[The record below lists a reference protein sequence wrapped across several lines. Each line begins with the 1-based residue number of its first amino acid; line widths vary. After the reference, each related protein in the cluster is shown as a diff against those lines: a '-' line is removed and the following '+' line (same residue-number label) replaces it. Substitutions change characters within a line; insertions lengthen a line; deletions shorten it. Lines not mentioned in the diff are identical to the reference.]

1 MVFKTQQ
8 EREAYIDELMASG
21 GYGQAA
27 GLNLMVLDAA
37 AGFVGSLVRDWLV
50 NSQLRDLQRQE
61 AYYAQSIAKRD
72 ARIAQLDQEIKQL
85 DREIEQLDREIEQL
99 DREIAQLDRE
109 IAQAHQKA
117 VESERRLYEMRVR
130 NYIKNYY
137 EVRDNLD
144 AIAELRPEALRLG
157 LDEVVAYVDKR
168 LNRVFKYYYVPEDQ
182 SPQGIERF
190 AHECARRN
198 SDEESLGMITVSA
211 VTMQCKKKLEKAI
224 EEKRA
229 SQNPET
235 IVLG

>member
-8 EREAYIDELMASG
+8 EREAFIDELMASG

-27 GLNLMVLDAA
+27 GLSLMVLDAA

-85 DREIEQLDREIEQL
+85 DREIEQLDREI
-99 DREIAQLDRE
+99 
-109 IAQAHQKA
+109 AQAHQEA

-130 NYIKNYY
+130 NYIECYY
-137 EVRDNLD
+137 KVRDNLN

-157 LDEVVAYVDKR
+157 LDEVVAKVDEDMDF
-168 LNRVFKYYYVPEDQ
+168 VFRRRYHVPKDQ
-182 SPQGIERF
+182 GPEGIERF

-198 SDEESLGMITVSA
+198 SDKESLGMIALSA
-211 VTMQCKKKLEKAI
+211 VTTKSKKKLAQAI

>member
-8 EREAYIDELMASG
+8 EREAYIDALMDSG
-21 GYGQAA
+21 GFGQAA

-37 AGFVGSLVRDWLV
+37 AGFVGSLVRDWVV

-61 AYYAQSIAKRD
+61 AYYAQSIAEHD
-72 ARIAQLDQEIKQL
+72 ARIAQLDQEIK
-85 DREIEQLDREIEQL
+85 QL

-117 VESERRLYEMRVR
+117 VEAERDLYETRVR
-130 NYIKNYY
+130 NYIECYY
-137 EVRDNLD
+137 KVRDNLN

-157 LDEVVAYVDKR
+157 LDEVVAKVDE
-168 LNRVFKYYYVPEDQ
+168 NMDFVFRRRYHVPKDQ
-182 SPQGIERF
+182 SPEGIERF

-198 SDEESLGMITVSA
+198 SDKESFGMIVLSA
-211 VTMQCKKKLEKAI
+211 VTTVCKEKLAEAI

>member
-61 AYYAQSIAKRD
+61 AYYAQEVAKHRE
-72 ARIAQLDQEIKQL
+72 RIAQLDQEIK
-85 DREIEQLDREIEQL
+85 
-99 DREIAQLDRE
+99 QLDRE

-130 NYIKNYY
+130 NYIECYY
-137 EVRDNLD
+137 KVRDNLD

-157 LDEVVAYVDKR
+157 LDEVVAHVDKR

-182 SPQGIERF
+182 SPKGIERF

-211 VTMQCKKKLEKAI
+211 VTMQCKKKLAKAI
-224 EEKRA
+224 EEKRTEQVA
-229 SQNPET
+229 
-235 IVLG
+235 VAF

>member
-8 EREAYIDELMASG
+8 EREAYIDALMDSG
-21 GYGQAA
+21 GFGQAA

-99 DREIAQLDRE
+99 DREIAQ
-109 IAQAHQKA
+109 AHQEA

-137 EVRDNLD
+137 EVRDNLN
-144 AIAELRPEALRLG
+144 AIAELRPEALRVG

-211 VTMQCKKKLEKAI
+211 VTMQCKKKLAEAI
-224 EEKRA
+224 RA
-229 SQNPET
+229 KKQEMGT
-235 IVLG
+235 IELG

>member
-8 EREAYIDELMASG
+8 EREAFIDELMASG

-99 DREIAQLDRE
+99 DREIAQ
-109 IAQAHQKA
+109 AHQKA

-130 NYIKNYY
+130 NYIENYY
-137 EVRDNLD
+137 EVRDNLN

-157 LDEVVAYVDKR
+157 LDEVVAKVDEDMDF
-168 LNRVFKYYYVPEDQ
+168 VFRRRYHVPKDQ
-182 SPQGIERF
+182 SPEGIERF

-198 SDEESLGMITVSA
+198 SDKESLGMIALSA
-211 VTMQCKKKLEKAI
+211 VTTTCKKKLAEAI

>member
-37 AGFVGSLVRDWLV
+37 AGFVGNLVRDWLV

-99 DREIAQLDRE
+99 DREIE
-109 IAQAHQKA
+109 QAHQEA
-117 VESERRLYEMRVR
+117 VEAERDLYETRVR
-130 NYIKNYY
+130 NYIENYY
-137 EVRDNLD
+137 EVRDNLN

-157 LDEVVAYVDKR
+157 LDEVVAKVDEDMDF
-168 LNRVFKYYYVPEDQ
+168 VFRRRYPVPKDQ
-182 SPQGIERF
+182 SPEGIERF

-198 SDEESLGMITVSA
+198 SDKESFGMIALSA
-211 VTMQCKKKLEKAI
+211 VTTKCKKKLAKAI

>member
-8 EREAYIDELMASG
+8 EREAFIDELMASG

-61 AYYAQSIAKRD
+61 AYYAQEVAKHRE
-72 ARIAQLDQEIKQL
+72 RIVQLDQEIKQL

-99 DREIAQLDRE
+99 DREIAQ
-109 IAQAHQKA
+109 AHQEA
-117 VESERRLYEMRVR
+117 VEAERDLYETRVR
-130 NYIKNYY
+130 NYIECYY
-137 EVRDNLD
+137 KVRDNLN

-157 LDEVVAYVDKR
+157 LDEVVAKVDDWLYR
-168 LNRVFKYYYVPEDQ
+168 TFKDCYFVPEDQ

-198 SDEESLGMITVSA
+198 SDTESLGMIVVSA
-211 VTMQCKKKLEKAI
+211 VTTKSKKKLAQAI

>member
-8 EREAYIDELMASG
+8 EREAYIDALMDSG
-21 GYGQAA
+21 GFGQAA

-99 DREIAQLDRE
+99 DREIAQ
-109 IAQAHQKA
+109 AHQEA
-117 VESERRLYEMRVR
+117 VEAERDLYETRVR

-137 EVRDNLD
+137 EVRDNLN

>member
-1 MVFKTQQ
+1 MVLRTKE
-8 EREAYIDELMASG
+8 EREAFVSDLMASG

-50 NSQLRDLQRQE
+50 NSQLRDLQRRE
-61 AYYAQSIAKRD
+61 AYYAQSIAKHD

-85 DREIEQLDREIEQL
+85 DREIEQLDREI
-99 DREIAQLDRE
+99 
-109 IAQAHQKA
+109 AQAHQEA

-137 EVRDNLD
+137 EVRDNLN

-157 LDEVVAYVDKR
+157 LDEVVAKVDEDMDF
-168 LNRVFKYYYVPEDQ
+168 VFRRRYHVPKDQ
-182 SPQGIERF
+182 SPEGIERF

-198 SDEESLGMITVSA
+198 SDKESLGMIALSA
-211 VTMQCKKKLEKAI
+211 VTTECKKKLAEAI
-224 EEKRA
+224 RA
-229 SQNPET
+229 KKQEMGT
-235 IVLG
+235 IELG

>member
-8 EREAYIDELMASG
+8 EREAFIDELMASG

-27 GLNLMVLDAA
+27 GLSLMVLDAA

-50 NSQLRDLQRQE
+50 NSQLRDLQRRE

-85 DREIEQLDREIEQL
+85 DREIEQLDREI
-99 DREIAQLDRE
+99 
-109 IAQAHQKA
+109 AQAHQEA

-137 EVRDNLD
+137 EVRDNLN
-144 AIAELRPEALRLG
+144 AIAELRPEALRIG

-198 SDEESLGMITVSA
+198 SDRESLGMIVVSS
-211 VTMQCKKKLEKAI
+211 VTTKSKKKLAQAI

>member
-8 EREAYIDELMASG
+8 EREAFIDELMASG

-61 AYYAQSIAKRD
+61 AYYAQSIARHD
-72 ARIAQLDQEIKQL
+72 ARIAQLDREIKQL

-99 DREIAQLDRE
+99 DREIAQ
-109 IAQAHQKA
+109 AHQEA

-137 EVRDNLD
+137 EVRDNLN

-190 AHECARRN
+190 AHECARRD

>member
-8 EREAYIDELMASG
+8 EREAFIDELMASG

-27 GLNLMVLDAA
+27 GLSLMVLDAA

-61 AYYAQSIAKRD
+61 AYYAQSITRHD
-72 ARIAQLDQEIKQL
+72 ARIAQLDREIK
-85 DREIEQLDREIEQL
+85 
-99 DREIAQLDRE
+99 QLDRE
-109 IAQAHQKA
+109 IAQAHQEA

-130 NYIKNYY
+130 NYIENYY
-137 EVRDNLD
+137 EVRDNLN

-190 AHECARRN
+190 AHECARRD
-198 SDEESLGMITVSA
+198 SDEESLGMITVSV

>member
-27 GLNLMVLDAA
+27 GISLMVFDAA
-37 AGFVGSLVRDWLV
+37 VGFVGSLVRDWLV

-61 AYYAQSIAKRD
+61 AYYAQSIAEHD

-85 DREIEQLDREIEQL
+85 DREIAQLDREIEQL
-99 DREIAQLDRE
+99 DREIAQ
-109 IAQAHQKA
+109 AHQEA
-117 VESERRLYEMRVR
+117 VEAERVLYEMRVR
-130 NYIKNYY
+130 NYIESYY
-137 EVRDNLD
+137 EVRDNLN
-144 AIAELRPEALRLG
+144 AIAELCPEALRLG

-198 SDEESLGMITVSA
+198 SDEESLGMITVSV

>member
-85 DREIEQLDREIEQL
+85 DREIEQLDREI
-99 DREIAQLDRE
+99 
-109 IAQAHQKA
+109 AQAHQEA

-137 EVRDNLD
+137 EVRDNLN
-144 AIAELRPEALRLG
+144 AIAELRPEALRQG

>member
-8 EREAYIDELMASG
+8 EREAFIDELMASG

-27 GLNLMVLDAA
+27 GLSLMVLDAA

-99 DREIAQLDRE
+99 DREIAQ
-109 IAQAHQKA
+109 AHQEA

-137 EVRDNLD
+137 EVRDNLN

-190 AHECARRN
+190 AHECARRD
-198 SDEESLGMITVSA
+198 SDEESLGMITVSV

>member
-27 GLNLMVLDAA
+27 GLSLMVFDAA
-37 AGFVGSLVRDWLV
+37 VGFVGSLVRDWLV

-61 AYYAQSIAKRD
+61 AYYAQSIAEHD

-85 DREIEQLDREIEQL
+85 DREI
-99 DREIAQLDRE
+99 
-109 IAQAHQKA
+109 AQARQEA
-117 VESERRLYEMRVR
+117 AEAERDLYEIRVR
-130 NYIKNYY
+130 NYIESYY
-137 EVRDNLD
+137 EVRDNLN
-144 AIAELRPEALRLG
+144 AIAELCPEALRLG

-198 SDEESLGMITVSA
+198 SDEESLGMITVSV

>member
-8 EREAYIDELMASG
+8 EREAFIDELMASG

-61 AYYAQSIAKRD
+61 AYYAQSIARRD
-72 ARIAQLDQEIKQL
+72 ARIAQLDREIKQL

-99 DREIAQLDRE
+99 DREIAQ
-109 IAQAHQKA
+109 AHQEA

-130 NYIKNYY
+130 NYIESYY
-137 EVRDNLD
+137 EVRDNLN

-190 AHECARRN
+190 AHECARRD
-198 SDEESLGMITVSA
+198 SSEESLGMITVSA
-211 VTMQCKKKLEKAI
+211 VTMQCKEKLEKAI
-224 EEKRA
+224 EEKRTEQVA
-229 SQNPET
+229 
-235 IVLG
+235 VAF

>member
-8 EREAYIDELMASG
+8 EREAYIDALMDSG
-21 GYGQAA
+21 GFGQAA

-50 NSQLRDLQRQE
+50 NSQLRDLQRRE
-61 AYYAQSIAKRD
+61 AYYAQSIAKHD

-85 DREIEQLDREIEQL
+85 DREIEQLDQEIK
-99 DREIAQLDRE
+99 QLDRE
-109 IAQAHQKA
+109 IAQAHQEA
-117 VESERRLYEMRVR
+117 VEAERDLYETRVR
-130 NYIKNYY
+130 NYIECYY
-137 EVRDNLD
+137 KVRDNLN